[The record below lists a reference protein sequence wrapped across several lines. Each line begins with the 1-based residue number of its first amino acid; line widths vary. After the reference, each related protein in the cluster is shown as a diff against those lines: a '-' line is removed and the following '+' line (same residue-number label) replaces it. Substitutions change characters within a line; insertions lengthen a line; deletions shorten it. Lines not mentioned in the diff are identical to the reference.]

1 MKHSILFFSL
11 LIFSNLTVL
20 AQSAEDYHKKASDY
34 YDKEDYENAI
44 LNINEALQTDPG
56 NAIYLLLKGNAFEKE
71 KRIQEAYDTY
81 TWAISSNPKDSRFY
95 SQRGALL
102 KNVHDIESAIRD
114 YDTALGFE
122 KADSIKSS
130 LLNNRGS
137 AKIYIRDFQ
146 GAYDDFIAALQFDTL
161 NIGILNNLGAVC
173 DEIGK
178 GEQTLTYLH
187 KILKIDSTFVGAHIN
202 IGFKYQ
208 EMGEYLTA
216 IKYFNRV
223 LELEPE
229 EPFAFSNRAYCW
241 YKTGD
246 YDSALSDINVSI
258 RLYPVNSYAYRNRA
272 LIYLAKNKVSEACA
286 DIEESLR
293 FGFTKVYGD
302 EVENLKKQH
311 CK

>member
-44 LNINEALQTDPG
+44 LNINQALQTDPG
-56 NAIYLLLKGNAFEKE
+56 NAIYLLFKGNAFEKG
-71 KRIQEAYDTY
+71 KKIQEAYDTY
-81 TWAISSNPKDSRFY
+81 TLAISLNPRDSRFY
-95 SQRGALL
+95 SQRGVLL
-102 KNVHDIESAIRD
+102 TNVLNIEYAIRD
-114 YDTALGFE
+114 FNAALDFE
-122 KADSIKSS
+122 TVDSLKTV
-130 LLNNRGS
+130 LLHNRGA
-137 AKIYIRDFQ
+137 AKIYTRDFQ
-146 GAYDDFIAALQFDTL
+146 GAYDDFIAALQYDTL
-161 NIGILNNLGAVC
+161 NIGILNNLATVC
-173 DEIGK
+173 DEVGK

-187 KILKIDSTFVGAHIN
+187 KILKIDSTFIGAHLN

-216 IKYFNRV
+216 IKYFNKV

-229 EPFAFSNRAYCW
+229 EPLAFSNRAYCR

-246 YDSALSDINVSI
+246 YDNALSDINVSI
-258 RLYPVNSYAYRNRA
+258 RLFPANSYAYRNRA